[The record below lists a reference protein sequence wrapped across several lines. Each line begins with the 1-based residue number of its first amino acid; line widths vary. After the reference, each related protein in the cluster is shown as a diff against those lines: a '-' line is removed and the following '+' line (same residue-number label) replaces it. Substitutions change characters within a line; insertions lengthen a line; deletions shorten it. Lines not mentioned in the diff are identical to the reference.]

1 MTLTVQQVADRL
13 QVSPYVARQMVQRGD
28 IKGFKLTDSPRAQW
42 RIPARELELFIQR
55 RTAATTL

>member
-13 QVSPYVARQMVQRGD
+13 QISPYVARQMIQRGE
-28 IKGFKLTDSPRAQW
+28 IRGFKLNDSPRAQW
-42 RIPARELELFIQR
+42 RIPARELDLYIQR

>member
-13 QVSPYVARQMVQRGD
+13 QISPYVARQMLQRGE
-28 IKGFKLTDSPRAQW
+28 IKGFKLTDSERAQW
-42 RIPARELELFIQR
+42 RVPYTELEIYIQR

>member
-28 IKGFKLTDSPRAQW
+28 IRGFKLTDSPRAQW

>member
-42 RIPARELELFIQR
+42 RIPARELENFIQR

>member
-13 QVSPYVARQMVQRGD
+13 QISPYVARQMIQRGD

-42 RIPARELELFIQR
+42 RIPARELEIYIQR